1 MELSLLQKM
10 IIAAVGGFFAVSAA
24 STQLSGQ
31 APQGAGAGQA
41 QPARG
46 GRGGGGGGGLPQGGR
61 GPIKV
66 MVVTKGHAYEREQFF
81 QMWDSWGNDITWSQ
95 VEHPAAD
102 VMLSPKYSKLF
113 DVYAFFDLGGPG
125 VGSRQGQ
132 PPPVVP
138 EGSVKTANNRF
149 YPPPS
154 EQFKKDFPALLR
166 EGGKGF
172 VFLHHASAAW
182 AHTWPEYS
190 EVVGG
195 ACDWY
200 APQRIRGIDS
210 PNHGYFGMTPQFIS
224 IVDKNHAITK
234 GLGDGF
240 YVTDEAYACHWF
252 EDAVQP
258 LAKTDFAPADATKN
272 LNPKVKYSNL
282 AAWVKTAENSP
293 VFFTQ
298 VGHGSTAWA
307 VPAYR
312 QFVLNAIKWA
322 ASPEAQAWAKANP
335 KKIFN

>member
-1 MELSLLQKM
+1 MKTTLLKQFM
-10 IIAAVGGFFAVSAA
+10 VVAVGGLFVASAA
-24 STQLSGQ
+24 STQL
-31 APQGAGAGQA
+31 AGQA
-41 QPARG
+41 GRQGGAPAARGAAPARG
-46 GRGGGGGGGLPQGGR
+46 IPQGGR

-66 MVVTKGHAYEREQFF
+66 MVVTKGHGYEREPFF
-81 QMWDSWGNDITWSQ
+81 QMWDSWGSDITWSQ

-113 DVYAFFDLGGPG
+113 DVYAFFDIGGSG
-125 VGSRQGQ
+125 IGSRGGK
-132 PPPVVP
+132 PPANIPP
-138 EGSVKTANNRF
+138 GSFKTANNRF

-154 EQFKKDFPALLR
+154 EQFKTEFPKLLR
-166 EGGKGF
+166 EGKGF

-182 AHTWPEYS
+182 VHTWPEYS

-200 APQRIRGIDS
+200 APQRVRGFDN

-224 IVDKNHAITK
+224 FVDKSHPITK

-240 YVTDEAYACHWF
+240 YITDEAYACHWF
-252 EDAVQP
+252 EDSVHP
-258 LAKTDFAPADATKN
+258 LARTDFQPTDPTKN

-293 VFFTQ
+293 VFFSQ

-307 VPAYR
+307 TPAYR
-312 QFVLNAIKWA
+312 QFIGNAIKWA
-322 ASPEAQAWAKANP
+322 ASPEALAWAKANP
-335 KKIFN
+335 KRIFNSSN

>member
-1 MELSLLQKM
+1 MKTTLLKKLM
-10 IIAAVGGFFAVSAA
+10 FVAVGGLFVASAA

-31 APQGAGAGQA
+31 ATPAPQGGAA
-41 QPARG
+41 PAARG
-46 GRGGGGGGGLPQGGR
+46 GRGGGVPQGGR

-66 MVVTKGHAYEREQFF
+66 MVVTKGHTYDREPFF
-81 QMWDSWGNDITWSQ
+81 QMFDSWGNDITWSH

-113 DVYAFFDLGGPG
+113 DVYAFFDIGGAGMGTSRDGKPPANIPPG
-125 VGSRQGQ
+125 SF
-132 PPPVVP
+132 
-138 EGSVKTANNRF
+138 KTANNRY

-154 EQFKKDFPALLR
+154 EQLKTEFPKLLR
-166 EGGKGF
+166 EGKGF

-182 AHTWPEYS
+182 THTWPEYS

-200 APQRIRGIDS
+200 APQRVRGLDN

-224 IVDKNHAITK
+224 FVDKNHPITR

-240 YVTDEAYACHWF
+240 HVTDEAYACHWF
-252 EDAVQP
+252 EDSVQP
-258 LAKTDFAPADATKN
+258 LARTDFQPADATKN

-282 AAWVKTAENSP
+282 AAWVKVAENSP

-298 VGHGSTAWA
+298 VGHGVTAWA
-307 VPAYR
+307 TPAYR
-312 QFVLNAIKWA
+312 QFVGNAIKWA
-322 ASPEAQAWAKANP
+322 ASPEALAWAKANP
-335 KKIFN
+335 KRIFNSSN